1 MASVSRT
8 STKPENVK
16 KRKVNIKFD
25 EKSKSYFFRYLTQSD
40 LTPNFP
46 TFSKPILNLDFYI
59 KTDQGST

>member
-25 EKSKSYFFRYLTQSD
+25 EKSKGSD
-40 LTPNFP
+40 HLVHSLRGGAQCFHMYVKVAVLNVISE
-46 TFSKPILNLDFYI
+46 SKLI
-59 KTDQGST
+59 